1 MALPILMSYDEWKE
15 QTYAG
20 KLSTRSQLLKDVDD
34 SIRNYNTDKSD
45 ETLSDLKVKFGL
57 WCQSKEDFRLSIRS
71 TRSEAPWKLHLQLFF
86 GQKTDTQTLREL
98 ALMKDAQREICMQI
112 FRGCNMKFKSKLKTA
127 KEFANDVKDLLEQL
141 GFKGFSVPSMVQEI
155 IAQVKS
161 GVSKAVKYVSGKT
174 TLGGIIS
181 NVVNFVLG
189 LIKSLK
195 ITVMEFIEMLKAEI
209 YKLLENLLM
218 HLIPLASTAKFIVEF
233 APKVYALVKKQI
245 KIRQT
250 RIAKYFFAQGDPK
263 AAVNS
268 LKHALQSERN
278 AMAVDLAADL
288 ASAATDAFAPVGSQA
303 VKWANDFRKT
313 LTNIIKTIQHCK
325 EVRKVNKLFKSLYVS
340 TFDLNIFKTSP
351 LLACYLIST
360 CSQSQLVSM
369 LPGNAY
375 SFSTWIN
382 YTKRV
387 IDDHIKPM
395 QEEARRL
402 MEEHPCEVEGIG
414 DALREDADQLREAI
428 LKHKELTKGYLGDI
442 HRAAH
447 LSEIRRFDK
456 SSLKVTETK
465 LGSGK
470 GVLDDITWFDKS
482 KLKSTTTSVGS
493 GKGLLDEITW
503 FNKSKL
509 TDTQTSEEDHIAHM
523 KQFEMS
529 LKNINNQILTKTW
542 LNEHAFNRTKIGDKV
557 ICLAKWKKLSWVT
570 FGRRHEFTQAIDKGL
585 ASYSQ
590 IFQTTKSKYATV
602 ITKTHLTQC
611 LKDIQSRIEFISKN
625 ILMPLHHWLDPKNKV
640 HQTSKRLKAMQQ
652 LRVLIDNEIGQ
663 LSLLHSQYSSKKHQA
678 TLLYG

>member
-1 MALPILMSYDEWKE
+1 MALPMLMSYDEWKE

-20 KLSTRSQLLKDVDD
+20 RLSARSQLLKDVDD
-34 SIRNYNTDKSD
+34 AIRNYHIDKSED
-45 ETLSDLKVKFGL
+45 TLEDLKVKFGL
-57 WCQSKEDFRLSIRS
+57 WCQSKEDFRLSIRN
-71 TRSEAPWKLHLQLFF
+71 TKSEAPWKLHLQLFF
-86 GQKTDTQTLREL
+86 GQKTDTQSLREL
-98 ALMKDAQREICMQI
+98 AMMKEAQKEICMQI

-127 KEFANDVKDLLEQL
+127 KDFANDVKDLLEQL
-141 GFKGFSVPSMVQEI
+141 GFKGFSVPSMVAEI
-155 IAQVKS
+155 IAKVKS
-161 GVSKAVKYVSGKT
+161 GVTQAVKYVSGKT
-174 TLGGIIS
+174 TLDGIIA
-181 NVVNFVLG
+181 NVVNFVLN
-189 LIKSLK
+189 LIKSLQ
-195 ITVMEFIEMLKAEI
+195 ITVMEFIDMLKAEI

-218 HLIPLASTAKFIVEF
+218 HLIPLASTAEFIVEF
-233 APKVYALVKKQI
+233 APKVYALVKKQM

-313 LTNIIKTIQHCK
+313 LTSIIKTVQHCK
-325 EVRKVNKLFKSLYVS
+325 EIRKVNQLFKRLYVS
-340 TFDLNIFKTSP
+340 TFDLEIFKTSP
-351 LLACYLIST
+351 LLACYVIST
-360 CSQSQLVSM
+360 CTQSQLVSM

-387 IDDHIKPM
+387 IEDHIKPM

-402 MEEHPCEVEGIG
+402 MDEHPCEVEGIG

-428 LKHKELTKGYLGDI
+428 LKHKALTKGYLGDI

-456 SSLKVTETK
+456 SNLQETVTKV
-465 LGSGK
+465 GSGK
-470 GVLDDITWFDKS
+470 GVLDDITWF
-482 KLKSTTTSVGS
+482 
-493 GKGLLDEITW
+493 
-503 FNKSKL
+503 NKSKL
-509 TDTQTSEEDHIAHM
+509 SQTDMHQEDHIAQM

-529 LKNINNQILTKTW
+529 LKSINNQILTKTW
-542 LNEHAFNRTKIGDKV
+542 LNEQAFNRTMIGDKV
-557 ICLAKWKKLSWVT
+557 IGLSKWKKLSWVT

-585 ASYSQ
+585 TNYSQ
-590 IFQTTKSKYATV
+590 IFQTSKSKYAVV
-602 ITKTHLTQC
+602 ITKSHLASC
-611 LKDIQSRIEFISKN
+611 LKDITNRIEYISNK
-625 ILMPLHHWLDPKNKV
+625 ILKPLHHWLDPNNKV

-652 LRVLIDNEIGQ
+652 LRVLIDNEISQ

-678 TLLYG
+678 QLLYG

>member
-1 MALPILMSYDEWKE
+1 MALPMLMSYDEWKE

-20 KLSTRSQLLKDVDD
+20 RLSARSQLLKDVDD
-34 SIRNYNTDKSD
+34 AIRNYNIDKSED
-45 ETLSDLKVKFGL
+45 TLEDLKVKFGL

-71 TRSEAPWKLHLQLFF
+71 IRSDAPWKLHLQLFF

-127 KEFANDVKDLLEQL
+127 KDFANDVKDLLEQL

-161 GVSKAVKYVSGKT
+161 GVSQAVKYVSGKT

-189 LIKSLK
+189 LIKSLQ

-233 APKVYALVKKQI
+233 APKVYALVKKQM

-250 RIAKYFFAQGDPK
+250 RIARYFFAQGDPK

-288 ASAATDAFAPVGSQA
+288 ASAATDAFAPIGAQA

-313 LTNIIKTIQHCK
+313 LTSIIKTIQHCK
-325 EVRKVNKLFKSLYVS
+325 EVSKVNKLFKSLYVS

-369 LPGNAY
+369 LPGNSY

-402 MEEHPCEVEGIG
+402 MDEHPCEVEGIG

-456 SSLKVTETK
+456 S
-465 LGSGK
+465 
-470 GVLDDITWFDKS
+470 
-482 KLKSTTTSVGS
+482 KLKSTTTSLGS

-509 TDTQTSEEDHIAHM
+509 TDTQTSEEDHIAKM

-529 LKNINNQILTKTW
+529 LKHVNNEILTKTW
-542 LNEHAFNRTKIGDKV
+542 LNEHAFNHAKVGDKV
-557 ICLAKWKKLSWVT
+557 IDLAKWKKLSWVT
-570 FGRRHEFTQAIDKGL
+570 FGRRHEFTQSIDKGL
-585 ASYSQ
+585 TSYSQ
-590 IFQTTKSKYATV
+590 LFQTNKAKYGTAMTKS
-602 ITKTHLTQC
+602 HLEAC
-611 LKDIQSRIEFISKN
+611 LKDIKYRIEFLSTK
-625 ILMPLHHWLDPKNKV
+625 ILTPLHHWLDPNNKT
-640 HQTSKRLKAMQQ
+640 HQTSKRLKAMKQ
-652 LRVLIDNEIGQ
+652 LRVLIDNEISY

>member
-1 MALPILMSYDEWKE
+1 MALPIIMSYDEWKE

-20 KLSTRSQLLKDVDD
+20 RLSTRSQLLKGVDD
-34 SIRNYNTDKSD
+34 SIQNYNMDKSED
-45 ETLSDLKVKFGL
+45 TLSDLKVKFGL
-57 WCQSKEDFRLSIRS
+57 WCQSKEDFRLSIRN
-71 TRSEAPWKLHLQLFF
+71 TKSEAPWKLHLQLFF

-98 ALMKDAQREICMQI
+98 ALMKDAQREVCMQI

-127 KEFANDVKDLLEQL
+127 KEFVSDVKDLLEQL

-161 GVSKAVKYVSGKT
+161 GVKKAVNYVSGKT

-189 LIKSLK
+189 LIESLK

-218 HLIPLASTAKFIVEF
+218 HLIPLASTAKFIIEF

-313 LTNIIKTIQHCK
+313 LTSIIKTIQHCK
-325 EVRKVNKLFKSLYVS
+325 EVRKVNKLLKSLYVS

-351 LLACYLIST
+351 VLACYLIST

-369 LPGNAY
+369 LPGNSY

-402 MEEHPCEVEGIG
+402 MDEHPCEVEGIG

-428 LKHKELTKGYLGDI
+428 LRHKEITQGYLGDI

-447 LSEIRRFDK
+447 LSEMRRFDK

-465 LGSGK
+465 
-470 GVLDDITWFDKS
+470 
-482 KLKSTTTSVGS
+482 VGS

-503 FNKSKL
+503 FNKSSL
-509 TDTQTSEEDHIAHM
+509 TSTDTSETDQIAQM
-523 KQFEMS
+523 RQFEMS

-542 LNEHAFNRTKIGDKV
+542 LNERAFNQAMIGDKV
-557 ICLAKWKKLSWVT
+557 IALAKWKKLSWVT
-570 FGRRHEFTQAIDKGL
+570 FGRRHEFTQSIDKGL
-585 ASYSQ
+585 TNYSQ
-590 IFQTTKSKYATV
+590 LFQTNKSKYGYI
-602 ITKTHLTQC
+602 ITKTHLSAC
-611 LKDIQSRIEFISKN
+611 LKDIQNRIEFISTK
-625 ILMPLHHWLDPKNKV
+625 ILAPLHQWLDPKSKV

-652 LRVLIDNEIGQ
+652 LRVLIDNEISQ
-663 LSLLHSQYSSKKHQA
+663 LSALHSQYSSKKHQA
-678 TLLYG
+678 KLLYG

>member
-20 KLSTRSQLLKDVDD
+20 RLSTRSQLLKDVDD
-34 SIRNYNTDKSD
+34 AIRNYNTDKSN

-57 WCQSKEDFRLSIRS
+57 WCQSKEDFRLSIRN
-71 TRSEAPWKLHLQLFF
+71 TKSEAPWKLHLQLFF

-98 ALMKDAQREICMQI
+98 ALMKEAQREICMQI

-127 KEFANDVKDLLEQL
+127 KDFANDVKDLLEQL

-161 GVSKAVKYVSGKT
+161 GVSQAVKYVSGKT

-189 LIKSLK
+189 LIKSLQ

-233 APKVYALVKKQI
+233 APKVYALVKKQV

-402 MEEHPCEVEGIG
+402 MDEHPCEVEGIG

-456 SSLKVTETK
+456 SSLKATDTK
-465 LGSGK
+465 L
-470 GVLDDITWFDKS
+470 
-482 KLKSTTTSVGS
+482 GS

-503 FNKSKL
+503 FKKSTL
-509 TDTQTSEEDHIAHM
+509 ISTESHEEDHIAQM

-529 LKNINNQILTKTW
+529 LKNINNQILTNTW
-542 LNEHAFNRTKIGDKV
+542 LNEHAFNHAKVGDKV
-557 ICLAKWKKLSWVT
+557 IDLAKWKKLSWVT
-570 FGRRHEFTQAIDKGL
+570 FGRRHEFTQSIDKGL
-585 ASYSQ
+585 TSYSQ
-590 IFQTTKSKYATV
+590 LFQTNKAKYGMEMTKS
-602 ITKTHLTQC
+602 HLEAC
-611 LKDIQSRIEFISKN
+611 LKDIKYRIEFLSTK
-625 ILMPLHHWLDPKNKV
+625 ILTPLHHWLDPNNKT
-640 HQTSKRLKAMQQ
+640 HQTSKRLKAMKQ

-678 TLLYG
+678 ELLYG